1 MRCPKP
7 ACKICS
13 PSIFSLQPPSEFVLT
28 RAQVLRLLT
37 GQELFLLVLSLG
49 WGWLDPGLPVW
60 KITVHWQAV
69 GWGIV
74 GALAMLA
81 TSALML
87 WLSQPLRQAIEAVD
101 SLVFSRLQ
109 PSDFIYLAIWAG
121 VAEEF
126 FFRGVLQERFGL
138 IPASILFGLVHIPS
152 PRHWHYGLWATVAS
166 LYLGWVYALSGNLLT
181 VMILHAVNNALGL
194 WLWRKLRPQATTE

>member
-1 MRCPKP
+1 M
-7 ACKICS
+7 
-13 PSIFSLQPPSEFVLT
+13 
-28 RAQVLRLLT
+28 LL
-37 GQELFLLVLSLG
+37 LSLL
-49 WGWLDPGLPVW
+49 WAWLDSGLPTW
-60 KITVHWQAV
+60 KLALHWQAV
-69 GWGIV
+69 GWGVI

-101 SLVFSRLQ
+101 ALVFSRLQ
-109 PSDFIYLAIWAG
+109 PADFVYLAVWAG
-121 VAEEF
+121 IAEEL

-138 IPASILFGLVHIPS
+138 ITASVLFGLVHIPS
-152 PRHWHYGLWATVAS
+152 LRHWHYGLWATVAS

-181 VMILHAVNNALGL
+181 VMVLHAVNNALGL